1 MDVLFLDANVLF
13 SAAYMAE
20 SRLREFWTLSD
31 AELVTSAYA
40 WDEAHRNLR
49 RLDQQKRLMALGPGV
64 RLVQERGAWAV
75 PPDVILPEKD
85 RPILAAAI
93 LSEATHLITGDATHF
108 GVWYG
113 KRISGVLVLKPAAYL
128 QSRQE
133 AERPAESEST
143 RQPA

>member
-13 SAAYMAE
+13 SAAYLAE
-20 SRLREFWTLSD
+20 SRLREFWTLPD

-40 WDEAHRNLR
+40 WEEAYRNLP
-49 RLDQQKRLMALGPGV
+49 RLDQQKRLMALAPGV
-64 RLVQERGAWAV
+64 RMVQERGAWAL
-75 PPDVILPEKD
+75 PADVILPEKD
-85 RPILAAAI
+85 RPILSAAI

-113 KRISGVLVLKPAAYL
+113 KRIGGVLVLKPAAYL

-133 AERPAESEST
+133 AGRPAESEST
-143 RQPA
+143 GQPA